1 MLIKESI
8 YDHHNYKG
16 GISTCT
22 LNGWELP
29 LEDASYKRVNAYSL
43 DYQEYMLFMVGTC
56 TLFNITSKLYRG
68 EDKAW
73 DALLSVTATV

>member
-43 DYQEYMLFMVGTC
+43 DYQEYMGFMVGT
-56 TLFNITSKLYRG
+56 
-68 EDKAW
+68 
-73 DALLSVTATV
+73 